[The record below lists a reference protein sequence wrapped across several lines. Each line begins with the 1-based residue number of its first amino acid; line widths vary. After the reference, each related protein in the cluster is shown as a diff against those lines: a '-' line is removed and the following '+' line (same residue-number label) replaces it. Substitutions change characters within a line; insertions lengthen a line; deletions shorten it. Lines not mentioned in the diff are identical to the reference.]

1 MSRRLCVVLAVVGL
15 LGAACGA
22 SDSVKQA
29 VNAKGRDAAIPEVA
43 ASAEV
48 PATESAGAP
57 AAESDAVAGTPVAP
71 WGSGSGAVPST
82 GPGAVA
88 RPGAAAAGV
97 QTNASGPARPAPV
110 AQGGPDPAT
119 SAPAAPGGTAPGAQ
133 AAVRNTA
140 SDVGV
145 TPDSIKIGGYF
156 ILSGPLYDLAG
167 KDPHRLWQSA
177 VRYYNDAGGV
187 NGRRYIA
194 NPIDSQ
200 LDCGPGMASLRKAVE
215 QDKIFAIAGSFNP
228 YLTLCAGPYLEAGG
242 IPSVPSDNID
252 PGGLAD
258 KTTFGVGTTHY
269 RYARI
274 GVRYTLNDMG
284 AQNVSV
290 LTHSDKAFDTVE
302 HGAKE
307 VGGARLKAVERVAYD
322 EANLAPLVQR
332 LRASGVESLYVYL
345 NPDRVILLL
354 QEMER
359 QGYRPPKGIM
369 GGASMVLDLIPQY
382 VGKFAEG
389 INGMSWVAATDSAA
403 PGIKEIKTAVARYA
417 PDARIDQYS
426 AGGYAAFRLF
436 HHVVKSLGANVTRK
450 GVIDRFN
457 SLTNFD
463 NAGLE
468 PPLTYRPDN
477 REANRCMQIVTVR
490 ESKWRFVK
498 DWVCDQ

>member
-1 MSRRLCVVLAVVGL
+1 V
-15 LGAACGA
+15 
-22 SDSVKQA
+22 
-29 VNAKGRDAAIPEVA
+29 
-43 ASAEV
+43 
-48 PATESAGAP
+48 T
-57 AAESDAVAGTPVAP
+57 
-71 WGSGSGAVPST
+71 
-82 GPGAVA
+82 
-88 RPGAAAAGV
+88 
-97 QTNASGPARPAPV
+97 
-110 AQGGPDPAT
+110 
-119 SAPAAPGGTAPGAQ
+119 
-133 AAVRNTA
+133 NTA

-145 TPDSIKIGGYF
+145 TANTIKVGGYF

-177 VRYYNDAGGV
+177 IRYYNDAGGV
-187 NGRRYIA
+187 NGRRYVA

-200 LDCGPGMASLRKAVE
+200 IDCGPGMASLRKAVE

-228 YLTLCAGPYLEAGG
+228 YLTPCAGSYLEAGG
-242 IPSVPSDNID
+242 IPSLPSDNID
-252 PGGLAD
+252 PSVLKY

-274 GVRYTLNDMG
+274 GVRYALNEMG
-284 AQNVSV
+284 AQSVSV
-290 LTHSDKAFDTVE
+290 VTHSDKLMDSVE
-302 HGAKE
+302 QGAKE
-307 VGGARLKAVERVAYD
+307 VAGGRLKSIERVAYD

-332 LRASGVESLYVYL
+332 LRASGPDALYIYL

-369 GGASMVLDLIPQY
+369 GGASMVLDLVPQY

-389 INGMSWVAATDSAA
+389 INGMSWVAATDSGA
-403 PGIKEIKTAVARYA
+403 PGIKEIQTAVARYA
-417 PDARIDQYS
+417 PDAHIDQYS

-436 HHVVKSLGANVTRK
+436 HNVVKSLGANVTRK
-450 GVIDRFN
+450 GVIDRLN
-457 SLTNFD
+457 NLTNFD

-468 PPLTYRPDN
+468 PPLSYRPDD

>member
-1 MSRRLCVVLAVVGL
+1 
-15 LGAACGA
+15 
-22 SDSVKQA
+22 
-29 VNAKGRDAAIPEVA
+29 
-43 ASAEV
+43 
-48 PATESAGAP
+48 
-57 AAESDAVAGTPVAP
+57 
-71 WGSGSGAVPST
+71 
-82 GPGAVA
+82 
-88 RPGAAAAGV
+88 
-97 QTNASGPARPAPV
+97 
-110 AQGGPDPAT
+110 
-119 SAPAAPGGTAPGAQ
+119 
-133 AAVRNTA
+133 
-140 SDVGV
+140 VGV
-145 TPDSIKIGGYF
+145 TAGSIKIGGYF

-177 VRYYNDAGGV
+177 VRYYNDLGGV

-242 IPSVPSDNID
+242 VPSVPSDNID
-252 PGGLAD
+252 PGGLSD

-274 GVRYTLNDMG
+274 GVRYALNDMG
-284 AQNVSV
+284 AQDVTV
-290 LTHSDKAFDTVE
+290 LTHSDKAFDSVE
-302 HGAKE
+302 QGAKE
-307 VGGARLKAVERVAYD
+307 VGGGRLKAVERVAYD

-332 LRASGVESLYVYL
+332 LRASRVESLYVYL

-359 QGYRPPKGIM
+359 QSYRPAKGIM